1 VNVTIPFEL
10 ALDIEDY
17 VLAMNTKYGGG
28 MPLGFG
34 KLRDAIVSSREG
46 TAATKLDDQSAEL
59 YEMYPRKAARPHAI
73 RAIKAAIKK
82 VGFEVLREHVEKYAA
97 HHQRDA
103 VEMRFTPMPA
113 TWFNGERWNDTPVT
127 TAPAV
132 KPHEQLGQLRLKIRN
147 SPAFRGGPY
156 HTTCAT
162 AKDVL
167 DFEQAKQA
175 LLKLSPNENFNLLR
189 T

>member
-1 VNVTIPFEL
+1 VNVTISMKAASDLKRLLNWSQFAGNEDVERL
-10 ALDIEDY
+10 AIEIDS
-17 VLAMNTKYGGG
+17 
-28 MPLGFG
+28 
-34 KLRDAIVSSREG
+34 AIS
-46 TAATKLDDQSAEL
+46 AASGTKLDDQAAEL

-82 VGFEVLREHVEKYAA
+82 IGFEVLREHVEKYT
-97 HHQRDA
+97 QRHIYEA
-103 VEMRFTPMPA
+103 IEMRFTPMPA
-113 TWFNGERWNDTPVT
+113 TWFNQERWNDQPVSA
-127 TAPAV
+127 APAV

-162 AKDVL
+162 AKDIL
-167 DFEQAKQA
+167 EFEQDKQA

>member
-1 VNVTIPFEL
+1 VNVTIRLEL
-10 ALDIEDY
+10 ALSIAGM
-17 VLAMNTKYGGG
+17 LAPSLAERNELMA
-28 MPLGFG
+28 
-34 KLRDAIVSSREG
+34 AIARCEHNAKS
-46 TAATKLDDQSAEL
+46 DDQAAEL

-82 VGFEVLREHVEKYAA
+82 VGFEVLREHVEKYTA

-103 VEMRFTPMPA
+103 IEMRFTPMPA

-127 TAPAV
+127 AAPTV
-132 KPHEQLGQLRLKIRN
+132 KPQEQIGQLRLKIRN